1 MSQIERVHARQ
12 ILDSRGNPTVE
23 AEVVLRSGV
32 HGRAAVPSGAS
43 TGEFE
48 ATELRD
54 GGERWQGKGVT
65 RAVASVDGEIAG
77 AVAGMDA
84 ADQKGLDEAL
94 IALDGTPNKS
104 RLGANAILG
113 VSLAAA
119 HAQAAE
125 EGLPLWRYLGGE
137 TARVLPVPMMN
148 VLNGGA
154 HADNKVDF
162 QEFMIVPCGASS
174 FSECLR
180 IGSEVFH
187 SLKRTLHERG
197 MSTAG
202 GDEGGFAPD
211 LGSNEEALEMLV
223 AGIKAAG
230 YEPGADVAIALDPA
244 TSELFEDG
252 AYVLEHE
259 GRTLSAIELA
269 DYWAELAARYPIVSL
284 EDGMDEQDWDGWKAL
299 TDRLGASVQLVGDD
313 LFVTNTERLAR
324 GIELGVANSILIKV
338 NQIGT
343 LTETFAAI
351 AMAREAGYTAVMS
364 HRSGETEDVT
374 IADLAV
380 ATGCGQI
387 KTGAPSRSDRVA
399 KYNQLLRIEEQL
411 GGARRVSRAFG
422 VPRLTCRRNACGR
435 RMRPYARC
443 LRLRPRER
451 HAPAAALLGQSRAA
465 RALGSAG
472 TYRDAGRDDGDRL
485 SLPERRRAAVLRLG
499 RVKARRCP
507 GRRARTPAQGSPAAA
522 RAALEPWHRAGR
534 GAAAGHDPSGGAG
547 LHRERLA
554 GELTIGVS

>member
-1 MSQIERVHARQ
+1 VSHVDRVHARQ

-23 AEVVLRSGV
+23 VEVGLRSGA
-32 HGRAAVPSGAS
+32 HGHAAVPSGAS

-54 GGERWQGKGVT
+54 GGEAWQGKGVQ
-65 RAVASVDGEIAG
+65 RAVANVNGEIAE
-77 AVAGMDA
+77 AVAGLDA
-84 ADQKGLDEAL
+84 ADQKGLDDAL

-125 EGLPLWRYLGGE
+125 EGLALWRYLGGDA
-137 TARVLPVPMMN
+137 ARILPVPMMN

-162 QEFMIVPCGASS
+162 QEFMIVPCGAPT

-180 IGSEVFH
+180 MGAEVFH
-187 SLKRTLHERG
+187 ALKRTLHERG
-197 MSTAG
+197 LGTAV

-211 LGSNEEALEMLV
+211 LNSNEDALKMLV
-223 AGIKAAG
+223 EGIAAAG
-230 YEPGADVAIALDPA
+230 YQPGDDVAIALDPA
-244 TSELFEDG
+244 ASELYDGG

-259 GRTLSAIELA
+259 GRTLSAAELT
-269 DYWAELAARYPIVSL
+269 DYWSELIGRYPVVSI
-284 EDGMDEQDWDGWKAL
+284 EDGMDEEDWQGWKTL
-299 TDRLGASVQLVGDD
+299 TERVGDGVQLVGDD
-313 LFVTNTERLAR
+313 VFVTNTERLRR
-324 GIELGVANSILIKV
+324 GIESGVANSILIKV

-343 LTETFAAI
+343 LSETLEAI

-411 GGARRVSRAFG
+411 G
-422 VPRLTCRRNACGR
+422 L
-435 RMRPYARC
+435 
-443 LRLRPRER
+443 
-451 HAPAAALLGQSRAA
+451 
-465 RALGSAG
+465 
-472 TYRDAGRDDGDRL
+472 DAQF
-485 SLPERRRAAVLRLG
+485 
-499 RVKARRCP
+499 P
-507 GRRARTPAQGSPAAA
+507 GRSVFR
-522 RAALEPWHRAGR
+522 
-534 GAAAGHDPSGGAG
+534 
-547 LHRERLA
+547 
-554 GELTIGVS
+554 